1 MLETEAL
8 DSLCSEKQLA
18 RMLPLFAR
26 LLANDQPA
34 SIRTA
39 VQASITT
46 VYSTIGERT
55 VKLLGSTVSEP
66 TVESLLDRLRRAAAP
81 NTSLSASLPAPS
93 TSLPATASASASL
106 SASQRSSPSRPSKV
120 PAPTSEP
127 HPTASLSQLR
137 LKREAPTTP
146 AKAAA
151 TSTTTTPAKGVE
163 AEARPAQDG
172 IGGCIADIK
181 SELADSVVAMKR
193 LTAELELCNGVA
205 NERPGWEFSSHA
217 DELVVT
223 LVSSISALFDESSAV
238 PVRVFKHTLHVLVQM
253 FMRKWLA
260 SAVSEAALQA
270 LLQEL
275 LIRLLDAKLVLIDS
289 DHTLHKA
296 LNQLV
301 LKVLEFGNYN
311 RTFTVLL
318 RFLHTDCSVPLS
330 AELRLK
336 FTESILRCMLK
347 MTKGL
352 EAVLPDVDLD
362 VLMRDVHL
370 FLMAHPPA
378 QYSASSS
385 ATPAFLGSLGFS
397 GQVGKY
403 DSDLQVPGAG
413 VHAAEI
419 DEDDS

>member
-34 SIRTA
+34 SIRAA

-137 LKREAPTTP
+137 LRREAPTTP

-352 EAVLPDVDLD
+352 EAVLPEVDLD

-385 ATPAFLGSLGFS
+385 ATPAF
-397 GQVGKY
+397 Q
-403 DSDLQVPGAG
+403 PG
-413 VHAAEI
+413 I
-419 DEDDS
+419 